1 MRRVRHFAP
10 LLLIVMAAAAA
21 YATGMTRY
29 LSLESLQSHQQM
41 LRTLVAAH
49 PVAAV
54 AAYVA
59 LYVVVTGAALPAA
72 LVLTLGGGLLFG
84 PWVGGAATVVGST
97 IGATVTYAAMRSAFG
112 RPMREKL
119 EASNGRLRQL
129 VDGFGKN
136 AFAYILSL
144 RLIPMAPY
152 TLVNLAAGV
161 ADAPAKP
168 YVLATFV
175 GAFPTSFLFASV
187 GSGFGH
193 AFAGG
198 AAPGLSL
205 MRDPYVIAPLLGLAA
220 LALLSV
226 YVSHRRSA
234 RSQSSSPPE
243 SRVAT
248 SPK

>member
-1 MRRVRHFAP
+1 MRRLQRFAP
-10 LLLIVMAAAAA
+10 LLLILLAAVVA

-29 LSLESLQSHQQM
+29 LSLDSLQTHQLL
-41 LRTLVAAH
+41 LREFVAAH
-49 PVAAV
+49 PVASV

-72 LVLTLGGGLLFG
+72 LVLTLSGGLLFG
-84 PWVGGAATVVGST
+84 PWIGGAATVVGST
-97 IGATVTYAAMRSAFG
+97 IGATITYAAMRSAFG
-112 RPMREKL
+112 RPLRRRF
-119 EASNGRLRQL
+119 EASNGRMRLL

-161 ADAPAKP
+161 ADAPVKP
-168 YVLATFV
+168 YVLATFI
-175 GAFPTSFLFASV
+175 GALPTSFLFASM
-187 GSGFGH
+187 GAGFGR
-193 AFAGG
+193 AFAAGD
-198 AAPGLSL
+198 APGLAL
-205 MRDPYVIAPLLGLAA
+205 MHEPFVILPLLALSA

-226 YVSHRRSA
+226 VVTHRRA
-234 RSQSSSPPE
+234 GRDQSSPPD
-243 SRVAT
+243 SRVAS